1 MSEHNKQRR
10 SPELIAREL
19 TENIRY
25 TVTAVSAGLAALRES
40 NIAEQFKGNI
50 PKCVELDAVPL
61 GLWELFTTEIDR
73 EEQEKLFRGLVVIC
87 MLYSK
92 EADRVNGDILEEAIR
107 IINGGDNN
115 D

>member
-1 MSEHNKQRR
+1 MSEHNKQKR

-25 TVTAVSAGLAALRES
+25 TVTAVSAGLGALRES

-50 PKCVELDAVPL
+50 PKCVELDAVPI
-61 GLWELFTTEIDR
+61 GLWELFTTDLDSEDR
-73 EEQEKLFRGLVVIC
+73 EKLFRGLVVIC

-92 EADRVNGDILEEAIR
+92 EAEKSDILEEAIR
-107 IINGGDNN
+107 IINGGNN

>member
-1 MSEHNKQRR
+1 MSEQNNKKR
-10 SPELIAREL
+10 SPELIANEL
-19 TENIRY
+19 MENIKY
-25 TVTAVSAGLAALRES
+25 TVTVVSAGLAALRES

-61 GLWELFTTEIDR
+61 VLWGLFTTGIGR
-73 EEQEKLFRGLVVIC
+73 KEQEKLFRGLVVIC

-92 EADRVNGDILEEAIR
+92 EGEGFNGDILEEAIK
-107 IINGGDNN
+107 IINGGDN